1 MEVVVPPLPHFTIHA
16 LFFYKH
22 YTRQYTLDATR
33 TYTHANR
40 INFQKPLLSASQS
53 SDRQIPSLSQKGHV
67 HIYISFDTNIV

>member
-22 YTRQYTLDATR
+22 YTRQYTLDTTR

-40 INFQKPLLSASQS
+40 INFQKPLLSVSQS
-53 SDRQIPSLSQKGHV
+53 LDRQITSLSQKGHV
-67 HIYISFDTNIV
+67 QIYISFDTNIV